1 MSMKSHIVAATITL
15 AVGAPGFYATA
26 AHAADDVTIRINFT
40 PWGMHAPIFAAKS
53 QGFYEEEDINLSIVP
68 PSQGQQNE
76 VFIARGEEQFGLSN
90 SDSFLKARANGLPVV
105 AIMADQ
111 PSSPAGIIS
120 LKESGIDSPEK
131 LEGKKITWIQSNIE
145 GMLNPLLESGG
156 LERSDI
162 ELMNVTRGA
171 EVQLLAA
178 GQVDALYGFTYGQ
191 ALTLEEN
198 GYEVNVLALKDY
210 GLDIYGTVFYTSETV
225 LENDPELVER
235 FLRATLKGYEWTL
248 ANQQEAVSYVIEV
261 SPDRNLE
268 LETRKLGIIYDTY
281 ATPEFG
287 ERFGLMSDAKWTE
300 SIDILGGDL
309 PTKPEVGDLYTNEFV
324 EKLQESAD
332 FTKALSSTSN

>member
-1 MSMKSHIVAATITL
+1 MSLKTSFFAVAVATSL
-15 AVGAPGFYATA
+15 GSAGFFVTA
-26 AHAADDVTIRINFT
+26 AHAADDVTVRINFT

-53 QGFYEEEDINLSIVP
+53 QGYYEQEGINLSIVP

-76 VFIARGEEQFGLSN
+76 VFIARGDEQFGLSN

-111 PSSPAGIIS
+111 PSSPAGVIS
-120 LKESGIDSPEK
+120 LKESGIDSPDK
-131 LEGKKITWIQSNIE
+131 LKGKSISWIQSNIE
-145 GMLNPLLESGG
+145 GMLNPLLESGS
-156 LERSDI
+156 LARSDI

-178 GQVDALYGFTYGQ
+178 GQVDAIYGFTYGQ

-198 GYEVNVLALKDY
+198 GFEVNVLALKDY

-225 LENDPELVER
+225 LQNDPDLVER

-248 ANQQEAVSYVIEV
+248 DNQKEAVSYVIEV
-261 SPDRNLE
+261 SPDRDLD
-268 LETRKLGIIYDTY
+268 LETRKLGIIYETY

-300 SIDILGGDL
+300 SIDILGDDL
-309 PTKPEVGDLYTNEFV
+309 PTKPAVGDLYTNEFV

-332 FTKALSSTSN
+332 FAKALSASN